1 MKIVIITQLLENY
14 AAHDW
19 DGQGECPQSWK
30 SKFGSTYV
38 ISDVDIT
45 MGEFALFCDLIAD
58 KIVMKDDY
66 FEEYIIDTD
75 LVDDADFNIRDY
87 CEHWEQVIE
96 LKPEVFLAEV

>member
-1 MKIVIITQLLENY
+1 
-14 AAHDW
+14 
-19 DGQGECPQSWK
+19 
-30 SKFGSTYV
+30 
-38 ISDVDIT
+38 

-66 FEEYIIDTD
+66 FEEYIINAD

-87 CEHWEQVIE
+87 CEPWEQVIE